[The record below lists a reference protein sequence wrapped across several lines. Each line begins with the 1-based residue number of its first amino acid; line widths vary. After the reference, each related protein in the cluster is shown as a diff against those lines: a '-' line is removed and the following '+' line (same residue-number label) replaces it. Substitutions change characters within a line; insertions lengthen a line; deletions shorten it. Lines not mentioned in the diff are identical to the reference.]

1 MIKEIKYN
9 GFTETP
15 SDYESPDGD
24 LASALNLVNEEG
36 AMSPVFSPSQLFTL
50 DDGDKVAY
58 IHVNTNYEHY
68 IIQSGKSLYWF
79 DGSIIPAPSPFH
91 FSTTQN
97 SSKLIAT
104 LDSDILE
111 VKSIGNV
118 LVVLTAKCI
127 EYIYWKDG
135 AYKDLGSHIPEIP
148 LSFGLQGDMVRG
160 DEFTINFDNIEFFD
174 GDIWM
179 EFTEDNKRKIT
190 EQVLAKVNKFIAEK
204 STNDGKFIY
213 PFFVRYALRLYDQ
226 SLIMHSAPIL
236 MVCSSDLAPQC
247 FVVKMHGEDTST
259 AINEATLR
267 IASMV
272 HKLDYAVIGQQ
283 YITALDDWKD
293 IVKSVDVFVSKPI
306 YTYKQSGECTKFVK
320 TNYSDCYCICKH
332 TNQTAR
338 TSIYPLR
345 YQKANFAWLYAK
357 TFDAQELRSPVWRLM
372 LPTRDNE
379 DIKADIIDNA
389 QFYLLKSISID
400 ELTTERTVIPIS
412 KEYLQSLVNREV
424 MSDDFDSHDSLIANY
439 SFPFNSRLN
448 IANLKKT
455 LFSGFNA
462 AAMFEYTNGYVAN
475 YSDASPTIMDRT
487 YPVNVTICIRQDGK
501 EIVVRGDSYSFGYN
515 TPFLFLFYP
524 NVNAYKAIIAI
535 NDYIP
540 TYYQVPL
547 TPHPTLNGAFYYGD
561 WEGIAIDEHKVSS
574 LPSVS
579 SDRSIF
585 LPNKIYT
592 SEVNN
597 PFYFP
602 TLGINTV
609 GTGNILGI
617 CAAVK
622 ALSQGQFGQFPLY
635 AFTDEG
641 VWALEVSSEGKYTA
655 KQPVTRDVCIH
666 NNSITQIDTA
676 VLFATDRGIMLIQG
690 ANSQCISD
698 ILNSK
703 HSFNVDDLPNLKS
716 ILGNEVANQLDFIPF
731 SDFIKNC
738 RMLYDYTH
746 QRIFV
751 YNVAQTYSY
760 VYSLKSKKWGI
771 VHSNIQESINSY
783 PNALALCLK
792 QVAEG
797 VTINCVVDF
806 SVDDDAIENMQCVL
820 VTRPLK
826 LDAPD
831 LLKTVGV
838 IIQRGQFRHGSV
850 KTILYGSRD
859 LFNWHYI
866 YSSQDHYL
874 RGFRGTPYKYFRVVL
889 ICDLKQDESI
899 FGCTVSFTPRYIN
912 QPR

>member
-9 GFTETP
+9 GFSETP

-24 LASALNLVNEEG
+24 LASSLNLVNEDE
-36 AMSPVFSPSQLFTL
+36 AISPVFSPSQLFTL

-118 LVVLTAKCI
+118 LVVLTAKGLHHI
-127 EYIYWKDG
+127 LWKDSN
-135 AYKDLGSHIPEIP
+135 YKNLGSHIPE
-148 LSFGLQGDMVRG
+148 LD
-160 DEFTINFDNIEFFD
+160 IEFSSYSLMLPEDWYTSSKVELKGEYPRNESTGFLE
-174 GDIWM
+174 ITSPVKL
-179 EFTEDNKRKIT
+179 TEEDQKTVT
-190 EQVLAKVNKFIAEK
+190 EAVLAIVNKAVQKYTNKGAFI
-204 STNDGKFIY
+204 F
-213 PFFVRYALRLYDQ
+213 PFFIRYAYRLYDGNTY
-226 SLIMHSAPIL
+226 MASAPIL
-236 MVCSSDLAPQC
+236 FTASYDTCPYTPYTYNGDVYLFQGNLGVCGLSYCLPKANQLSELL
-247 FVVKMHGEDTST
+247 E
-259 AINEATLR
+259 
-267 IASMV
+267 
-272 HKLDYAVIGQQ
+272 
-283 YITALDDWKD
+283 WKD
-293 IVKSVDVFVSKPI
+293 IVSSVVVFISLPI
-306 YTYKQSGECTKFVK
+306 YNYNQSGTCEYFVPK
-320 TNYSDCYCICKH
+320 DYYKH
-332 TNQTAR
+332 FTPMQQGSVLLELPAFDDANSVEANIV
-338 TSIYPLR
+338 SN
-345 YQKANFAWLYAK
+345 ANFYLFREFSLDDLKAGVVTKIEPKEGYLNSLAAREKLVDDYQTHDTLISRYA
-357 TFDAQELRSPVWRLM
+357 F
-372 LPTRDNE
+372 
-379 DIKADIIDNA
+379 
-389 QFYLLKSISID
+389 
-400 ELTTERTVIPIS
+400 
-412 KEYLQSLVNREV
+412 
-424 MSDDFDSHDSLIANY
+424 NY
-439 SFPFNSRLN
+439 NSRLN
-448 IANLKKT
+448 LANISRKLFQGFAPELCNKKMI
-455 LFSGFNA
+455 S
-462 AAMFEYTNGYVAN
+462 
-475 YSDASPTIMDRT
+475 
-487 YPVNVTICIRQDGK
+487 
-501 EIVVRGDSYSFGYN
+501 
-515 TPFLFLFYP
+515 
-524 NVNAYKAIIAI
+524 
-535 NDYIP
+535 NDYNIAYRAYIHINSDQGVIV
-540 TYYQVPL
+540 TQVDESVYYMDSTAFPYWYYYPDARAFKVVLVGLYVGLNYQDPDNDKRIVYELPL
-547 TPHPTLNGAFYYGD
+547 TQHDFLNGAYYFSFDKPSPVFTYNDGD
-561 WEGIAIDEHKVSS
+561 YHLEDEVPESCKPLYETNTTV
-574 LPSVS
+574 
-579 SDRSIF
+579 F

-655 KQPVTRDVCIH
+655 KQPVTRDVCIN

-716 ILGNEVANQLDFIPF
+716 ILGNEVASQLDFIPF

-751 YNVAQTYSY
+751 YNVAQSYSY

-797 VTINCVVDF
+797 ITTNTVVDF

-874 RGFRGTPYKYFRVVL
+874 RGFSGTPYKYFRVVL
-889 ICDLKQDESI
+889 ICDLKHDESI
-899 FGCTVSFTPRYIN
+899 FGCTVSFTPRFIN

>member
-9 GFTETP
+9 GFSETP

-24 LASALNLVNEEG
+24 LASSLNLVNEDE
-36 AMSPVFSPSQLFTL
+36 AISPVFSPSQLFTL

-104 LDSDILE
+104 LDSDILK

-118 LVVLTAKCI
+118 LVVLTAKGLHHI
-127 EYIYWKDG
+127 LWKDNNYKNLG
-135 AYKDLGSHIPEIP
+135 AHIPELEIQFSLTNGSLVSDFRHSSKIELKGDYPRNEATNYIHVTQPTP
-148 LSFGLQGDMVRG
+148 L
-160 DEFTINFDNIEFFD
+160 
-174 GDIWM
+174 
-179 EFTEDNKRKIT
+179 TEEDQKVVT
-190 EQVLAKVNKFIAEK
+190 QPVLAIVNKAVQELMTKGEFL
-204 STNDGKFIY
+204 F
-213 PFFVRYALRLYDQ
+213 PFFVRYAYRLYDGNTV
-226 SLIMHSAPIL
+226 MASAPIL
-236 MVCSSDLAPQC
+236 MTPSYDVCPFTPYTYEGDEFIFQKGGNGRLLNYYISNAQQLNDL
-247 FVVKMHGEDTST
+247 S
-259 AINEATLR
+259 NW
-267 IASMV
+267 S
-272 HKLDYAVIGQQ
+272 
-283 YITALDDWKD
+283 D
-293 IVKSVDVFVSKPI
+293 IVTGVAVFISLPI
-306 YTYKQSGECTKFVK
+306 YNYDQSGMCEYLVPKDYYERYTPLEQGSVLLGLPMFKDDNSFNAK
-320 TNYSDCYCICKH
+320 I
-332 TNQTAR
+332 
-338 TSIYPLR
+338 TSCS
-345 YQKANFAWLYAK
+345 N
-357 TFDAQELRSPVWRLM
+357 
-372 LPTRDNE
+372 
-379 DIKADIIDNA
+379 
-389 QFYLLKSISID
+389 FYLLQEYSIS
-400 ELTTERTVIPIS
+400 ELKYGSVVQMKVTEGLITSLAAREKLVDDYQTHDTLIS
-412 KEYLQSLVNREV
+412 RYA
-424 MSDDFDSHDSLIANY
+424 FNY
-439 SFPFNSRLN
+439 NSRLN
-448 IANLKKT
+448 LANISRKLFQGFTPELCNKKMI
-455 LFSGFNA
+455 S
-462 AAMFEYTNGYVAN
+462 
-475 YSDASPTIMDRT
+475 
-487 YPVNVTICIRQDGK
+487 
-501 EIVVRGDSYSFGYN
+501 
-515 TPFLFLFYP
+515 
-524 NVNAYKAIIAI
+524 
-535 NDYIP
+535 NDYNIAYRAYIHINSDQGVIV
-540 TYYQVPL
+540 TQVDESVYYMDSTAFPYWYYYPDARAFKVVLVGLYVGLNNQDPDNDKRIVYELPL
-547 TPHPTLNGAFYYGD
+547 TQHDFLNGAYYFSFDKPSPVFTYTGGD
-561 WEGIAIDEHKVSS
+561 YHLEDEVPESCKPLYETNTTV
-574 LPSVS
+574 
-579 SDRSIF
+579 F

-655 KQPVTRDVCIH
+655 KQPVTRDVCIN

-698 ILNSK
+698 ILNSN
-703 HSFNVDDLPNLKS
+703 HSFSVDDLPNLKS
-716 ILGNEVANQLDFIPF
+716 ILGNEVASQLDFIPF

-751 YNVAQTYSY
+751 YNAAQSYSY

-797 VTINCVVDF
+797 ITTNTVVDF

-866 YSSQDHYL
+866 YSSNDHYL
-874 RGFRGTPYKYFRVVL
+874 RGFSGTPYKYFRVVL
-889 ICDLKQDESI
+889 ICDLKHDESI
-899 FGCTVSFTPRYIN
+899 FGCTVSFTPRFID